1 MCTDCS
7 NCNKKIEKK
16 LPENE
21 LWQLYRAA
29 YKQYQSEILHGQFT
43 YHRFVERFV
52 SYHLPAFCL
61 NEADARL
68 HIMNVFE
75 LKDLLDPDRYLIS
88 DIEYEGDNTGNR
100 FIFSLLF
107 SVYSGNDIDKIK
119 KFTDLFVMDDDFVF
133 AKKSTDIFLSLI
145 ATAMNTSN
153 IENVMDVF
161 PDIDYA
167 RLLDHN
173 WISTFIDET
182 YKAID
187 TIFDVLNDN
196 EDSVFWEI
204 IQYYD
209 MLGNLLH
216 YHDMCT
222 LKLDGPFYFN
232 DNNKENMFYIQQ
244 CSLGPVWYFEKGFK
258 LNKKGD
264 K

>member
-1 MCTDCS
+1 MMMNGETVDIPEKYQHLF
-7 NCNKKIEKK
+7 KKYYYAKMFDHELPFSLTIEAFM
-16 LPENE
+16 
-21 LWQLYRAA
+21 YDSMT
-29 YKQYQSEILHGQFT
+29 KQRI
-43 YHRFVERFV
+43 
-52 SYHLPAFCL
+52 
-61 NEADARL
+61 
-68 HIMNVFE
+68 E
-75 LKDLLDPDRYLIS
+75 LKDLLDPDQYLIS

-161 PDIDYA
+161 PDIDYD

-196 EDSVFWEI
+196 EDSVFWEL

-222 LKLDGPFYFN
+222 LKLDGPFYIN
-232 DNNKENMFYIQQ
+232 ENNKENMFYIQQ